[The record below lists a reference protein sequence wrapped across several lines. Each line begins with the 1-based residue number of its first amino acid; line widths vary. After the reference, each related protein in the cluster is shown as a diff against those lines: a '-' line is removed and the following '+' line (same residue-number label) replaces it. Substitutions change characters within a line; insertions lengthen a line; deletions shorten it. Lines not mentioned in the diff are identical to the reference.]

1 MLTDNVYELFGNI
14 TTDPHVINSNEFV
27 LLPHQVIPKYYVIS
41 ESDVNKLILHY
52 SLGSGKTATA
62 VFVLLHYLRLYR
74 MYDFMSHFARLDDN
88 FLKRHRIKKNVIVV
102 GAWQTQSQIETELLR
117 PEFGIIKETDAA
129 EMKSLLSS
137 SIAELRTKGEE
148 KRKHLIRTI
157 DRDIRFCG
165 YQSFF
170 NLLFP
175 TVKTDSYGQNTDSLI
190 AELMEGNIAVS
201 SDFLDSYRDSV
212 IIIDEMQRL
221 YSIDGLNSFGVA
233 VMALS
238 KLAKKYNIKIIF
250 LTGTMINSSVRE
262 LVDIMNIM
270 SDDKVMLQY
279 DDYMTP
285 TINRDGI
292 SIVKIKPERYD
303 EVVHFFERRFMYYN
317 QSSDK
322 VVDIPQ
328 LLSWSDI
335 QDMMT
340 YSANLAS
347 GKSTKKAKTITGGD
361 ADGNSATSLASGI
374 YSHITERDMS
384 DLSDESI
391 GELSSDSEIDYT
403 ALKLAFNFI
412 NNRNV
417 DEDTPSPN
425 ANDTIVNNWVLSSE
439 INDVANTDAN
449 TPVTSTLTGGDYY
462 TAITPK
468 IDTSIKPIVVDLWA
482 DDDPDLPAHHDNIY
496 GDVNPAAEAANPTI
510 PTTSKSTDNTDT
522 SADTTTT
529 ETHPDIKLPYIGF
542 NQIYI
547 PEFVRADKKTQYL
560 VFPKVDLI
568 PQEIHVGN
576 TPLNTT
582 TSLQPMIIYA
592 VQTEGYQA
600 KAYAQYIKNH
610 YNQANSAEDDAQQSE
625 NTIYIQDAYVPPTEE
640 WMKFGIIKDASGN
653 LYGKFLHKDNLR
665 QFSAIGYEMLNL
677 CLDNAL
683 AGEKSIIYHNKL
695 NAFGINQYALILQ
708 YNGFVRYG
716 QNPTDKA
723 ICKECGQ
730 TYADHHQSLEYR
742 TTHRICNVF
751 KPIVFAVLSGAL
763 QQFERDNLTNNVFN
777 NPNNLY
783 GDLISV
789 MFVSDVAYSG
799 VSFFNTNNI
808 IILSRIPN
816 ISKWKQ
822 IYSRIIRTRSHM
834 GLPQTKQ
841 YAKVYTMT
849 IDYPKE
855 LQVYKPST
863 GLTVGSLYYKQRE
876 VANEDIKTVTQAIAD
891 TCVSSVL
898 FTQPDR
904 YKLSN
909 NANYICNDLLKNDI
923 KTNMKLILKR
933 IMNDRLCH
941 TWIVASFIRRIK
953 DPFTATSFMNLRPI
967 DKDIIV
973 NIVNETR
980 MVDLFTFEK
989 TSNLNPPKLI
999 KYHYVDNSNIVNET
1013 TFDVA
1018 ELGTLKLASLNIK
1031 NLLKKLDTDTSMAAV
1046 VNHIARILKLCKK
1059 NYMPIVNSLAFWE
1072 QMYNLGNEYY
1082 DDDDKNFLV
1091 NHTRKGRNK
1100 ARYTGC
1106 YYGNEIIL
1114 RDGTS
1119 KVINY
1124 KFPMA
1129 KLKPNLPYMYKITCL
1144 VVSENSPFYIHVN
1157 IVRYNKDNTN
1167 DRRKIN
1173 KGVICTSAPLED
1185 IYTIFPNIDKSLP
1198 KKQYC
1203 KELMFEVCEL
1213 QTKHP
1218 DYKFVYTP
1226 FEK

>member
-1 MLTDNVYELFGNI
+1 MLTDNVYELFNNL

-41 ESDVNKLILHY
+41 EGDVNKLILHY

-62 VFVLLHYLRLYR
+62 VFILLHYLRLYR

-117 PEFGIIKETDAA
+117 PEFGIIKEADAA

-137 SIAELRTKGEE
+137 SIVELRTKGEE

-190 AELMEGNIAVS
+190 AELMEGNISVS
-201 SDFLDSYRDSV
+201 SEFLDSYRDSV

-250 LTGTMINSSVRE
+250 LTGTMINSSVHE
-262 LVDIMNIM
+262 LVDIMNII
-270 SDDKVMLQY
+270 SDDDTMLQY

-285 TINRDGI
+285 TINKDGI

-303 EVVHFFERRFMYYN
+303 EIVKFFQRRFMYYN

-328 LLSWSDI
+328 LLNWSDI

-340 YSANLAS
+340 YSSNLAS
-347 GKSTKKAKTITGGD
+347 GKAMKKTSKSIAGG
-361 ADGNSATSLASGI
+361 SLASDI
-374 YSHITERDMS
+374 YSGITAEAS

-391 GELSSDSEIDYT
+391 GELSSDSEIDYN
-403 ALKLAFNFI
+403 ALKLAFNFV
-412 NNRNV
+412 NNRDANV
-417 DEDTPSPN
+417 D
-425 ANDTIVNNWVLSSE
+425 VNTGLE
-439 INDVANTDAN
+439 
-449 TPVTSTLTGGDYY
+449 GGDYY
-462 TAITPK
+462 Q
-468 IDTSIKPIVVDLWA
+468 SIIPTEAMNTKPIVVDLWA
-482 DDDPDLPAHHDNIY
+482 DDDPDVPVHNDAIY
-496 GDVNPAAEAANPTI
+496 GDVNPADEAAKPTKPSSKELDK
-510 PTTSKSTDNTDT
+510 PTTKPLIDVDEHEGEV
-522 SADTTTT
+522 SAVDQ
-529 ETHPDIKLPYIGF
+529 PDIKLPYIGF
-542 NQIYI
+542 NQVFV
-547 PEFVRADKKTQYL
+547 PEFVRADKKTKYL

-568 PQEIHVGN
+568 PQEIHIGN
-576 TPLNTT
+576 TPLNEPTA
-582 TSLQPMIIYA
+582 LQPMIIYA

-600 KAYAQYIKNH
+600 KAYVQYIKNH
-610 YNQANSAEDDAQQSE
+610 YNQANTEDDGQQSE

-640 WMKFGIIKDASGN
+640 WMKYGIIKDANGN

-665 QFSAIGYEMLNL
+665 QFSAIGFEMLNL
-677 CLDNAL
+677 CMENSL
-683 AGEKSIIYHNKL
+683 ANEKSIIYHNKL

-716 QNPTDKA
+716 QSPVDKS

-730 TYADHHQSLEYR
+730 SYADHHQSLEYR
-742 TTHRICNVF
+742 TTHRICNTF

-783 GDLISV
+783 GDLISI

-834 GLPQTKQ
+834 GLPATKQ

-855 LQVYKPST
+855 LQVYKPQS

-891 TCVSSVL
+891 TCVSATL
-898 FTQPDR
+898 FNHPNL
-904 YKLSN
+904 YKFTD

-923 KTNMKLILKR
+923 KVNMKLILKR

-967 DKDIIV
+967 DKDILI

-980 MVDLFTFEK
+980 MIDLFTFEK
-989 TSNLNPPKLI
+989 TGDTNPPKLI
-999 KYHYVDNSNIVNET
+999 KYHYVDNTNVINET
-1013 TFDVA
+1013 TFDVS
-1018 ELGTLKLASLNIK
+1018 ELGTLKLASMNIK

-1046 VNHIARILKLCKK
+1046 INHIARILKLCKK
-1059 NYMPIVNSLAFWE
+1059 NYMSIINSLAFWE

-1082 DDDDKNFLV
+1082 DDDAQNFLI
-1091 NHTRKGRNK
+1091 NHSRKGRNK
-1100 ARYTGC
+1100 AKYTGC
-1106 YYGNEIIL
+1106 YYGNEIIM

-1129 KLKPNLPYMYKITCL
+1129 KLKPGLPYMYKITCL

-1157 IVRYNKDNTN
+1157 IVKYNKDATN
-1167 DRRKIN
+1167 DRRKVN
-1173 KGVICTSAPLED
+1173 KGVICTSAPLTD
-1185 IYTIFPNIDKSLP
+1185 IYPIFPAIDKSLP

-1213 QTKHP
+1213 QSKYP